1 MLPKD
6 TEHFRTGIM
15 LPMKRFTVRLKQPLK
30 NMVKSCPA
38 GLRNGSLGFSKS
50 KRTETENVCV
60 KAESGGFYPQKL
72 RHFSVKTEF

>member
-6 TEHFRTGIM
+6 TEHFRTRTM

-30 NMVKSCPA
+30 NTAKSCPA
-38 GLRNGSLGFSKS
+38 GSLGFSKY

-60 KAESGGFYPQKL
+60 KGESGGFYRQKL